1 MSRVKKI
8 TANRDA
14 IAHIRRREQFQL
26 GHRGVLR
33 GVLMEYAHHT
43 YDTDDNRLDRAV
55 RITGVKLWTQPR
67 DVSVRLNGCDYP
79 NEPVEFGLLPN
90 DQRLALA
97 LELAEHRRL
106 YVVYSFQTPIAWSV
120 LDLRPGAAGF
130 VPGLR
135 YSQVTHGHQILARE
149 AWGLT
154 RDPST
159 ERTAASL
166 WAGV

>member
-14 IAHIRRREQFQL
+14 IAHIRRREEFQL
-26 GHRGVLR
+26 GYQGRLR
-33 GVLMEYAHHT
+33 GTVLEYAHHT
-43 YDTDDNRLDRAV
+43 YDTDDDRADRAV
-55 RITGVKLWTQPR
+55 RITDVSLWARPR
-67 DVSVRLNGCDYP
+67 DVLVKLNGYDYP

-97 LELAEHRRL
+97 LELAQHLSL
-106 YVVYSFQTPIAWSV
+106 YVVYSWQTPIAWSV
-120 LDLRPGAAGF
+120 RHRDAVGF

>member
-14 IAHIRRREQFQL
+14 IAHIRRREEFQL
-26 GHRGVLR
+26 GHRGRLR
-33 GVLMEYAHHT
+33 GTVLEYAHHT
-43 YDTDDNRLDRAV
+43 YDTDDDRADRAV
-55 RITGVKLWTQPR
+55 RITDVNLWVNQGQ
-67 DVSVRLNGCDYP
+67 RLGSGTP
-79 NEPVEFGLLPN
+79 IHPPAEFGLLPN

-97 LELAEHRRL
+97 LELAEHLSL
-106 YVVYSFQTPIAWSV
+106 YVVYSWQTPIAWSV
-120 LDLRPGAAGF
+120 RHRDAVGF
-130 VPGLR
+130 VPGVR

>member
-14 IAHIRRREQFQL
+14 IAHIRRREEFQV
-26 GHRGVLR
+26 GYRGVLR
-33 GVLMEYAHHT
+33 GVVLEYAHHT
-43 YDTDDNRLDRAV
+43 YDTDTTPERAT
-55 RITGVKLWTQPR
+55 RITEVNLWARPR
-67 DVSVRLNGCDYP
+67 DVPVKLDGYDYP

-97 LELAEHRRL
+97 LELAEHLSL

-120 LDLRPGAAGF
+120 RHRDAEGF
-130 VPGLR
+130 VPGVR

>member
-1 MSRVKKI
+1 MTRVKKI

-14 IAHIRRREQFQL
+14 IAHIRRREEFQV

-33 GVLMEYAHHT
+33 GTVLEYAHHA
-43 YDTDDNRLDRAV
+43 YDTDTTSERAP
-55 RITGVKLWTQPR
+55 RITEVKLW
-67 DVSVRLNGCDYP
+67 VRPVALPGRLHEYDYP
-79 NEPVEFGLLPN
+79 NEQVEFGLLPN

-97 LELAEHRRL
+97 LELAEHLSL
-106 YVVYSFQTPIAWSV
+106 YVVYSFDTPIAWSV
-120 LDLRPGAAGF
+120 RHRDAEGF

-135 YSQVTHGHQILARE
+135 YSQVTYGHQIRVRE

-159 ERTAASL
+159 ERTAASV
-166 WAGV
+166 WAGA